1 MEAYGLVGGG
11 DVGHV
16 GASER
21 VHVGRVRVRDDGG
34 SRSEGIHV
42 GNDEAVGY
50 VDCDP
55 GYDRVYLD
63 DKDRYTTD
71 CEMIT
76 PVYSHPR
83 SGRAGA
89 G

>member
-1 MEAYGLVGGG
+1 
-11 DVGHV
+11 
-16 GASER
+16 
-21 VHVGRVRVRDDGG
+21 
-34 SRSEGIHV
+34 
-42 GNDEAVGY
+42 VGY

-76 PVYSHPR
+76 PVYSHSR
-83 SGRAGA
+83 SERAGA